1 MQKVLGKAKS
11 KDSTRAISKLTEVVD
26 GKLRIVSNPPI
37 IIPIRDEAD
46 RIATA
51 DLIDSIGMER
61 IVRLVLANYCMTLTP
76 DKRHLIEQYHGVDMA
91 MKVVGVGS
99 VGTRAFIV
107 VMEGAGHEDPL
118 VLQIKEAQESV
129 LERFCGKSEFEQHG
143 QRVVEGQRAIQ
154 SVSDMLL
161 GWCRLISEDGMP
173 KDYYVRQLWDGKGS
187 LDLTVIDTEGLTM
200 LAEQCG
206 WTLAHAHARSGDR
219 FKIAGYL
226 GDGTDFVK
234 AIGKFARAYADQNE
248 ADFARFEEAL
258 EAGEL

>member
-1 MQKVLGKAKS
+1 
-11 KDSTRAISKLTEVVD
+11 
-26 GKLRIVSNPPI
+26 
-37 IIPIRDEAD
+37 
-46 RIATA
+46 
-51 DLIDSIGMER
+51 
-61 IVRLVLANYCMTLTP
+61 
-76 DKRHLIEQYHGVDMA
+76 MA

-107 VMEGAGHEDPL
+107 VMEGAGREDPL

-219 FKIAGYL
+219 FEIAGYL

-234 AIGKFARAYADQNE
+234 AIDKFARAYADQND